1 MGIIAV
7 TRAAETCDK
16 RDNPSHAGSCI
27 ARRLSFREFPGLR
40 LGFLDAKPCI
50 KALLPCRGRRDVVGG
65 RSPPVPFFRPESLFS
80 PEHPSTRLT
89 ERTRICWTHALLL
102 AKCDVRPLEML
113 VCDPRSQVV

>member
-50 KALLPCRGRRDVVGG
+50 KALLACRGRREVVVG
-65 RSPPVPFFRPESLFS
+65 RSPPVPFFRAESSLS
-80 PEHPSTRLT
+80 PDHPGTRLT
-89 ERTRICWTHALLL
+89 EPAGLSGTRALRLV
-102 AKCDVRPLEML
+102 KCDVRPLEML